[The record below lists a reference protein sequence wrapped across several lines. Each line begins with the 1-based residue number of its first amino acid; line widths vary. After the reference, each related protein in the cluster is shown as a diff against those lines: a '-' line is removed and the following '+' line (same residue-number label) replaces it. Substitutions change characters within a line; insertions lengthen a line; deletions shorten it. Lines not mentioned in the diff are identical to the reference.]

1 MEPEDINKTLPFD
14 KNRLAMLGV
23 SSLLLCVSFLMSVL
37 TPFPIALAAVL
48 YGRKVGYGTGV
59 VAWIVSLLLS
69 SFIFKDGT
77 IFLIYSLSMLAT
89 IAIGEIAIRQIK
101 PLRGMMIAGGSF
113 LLLLSLIFTYAVKV
127 NGLDVQ
133 KVLLTQLENSK
144 EIIDSQ
150 KKLLEKS
157 SGESKEAFEALALL
171 NQPELIVDQVIK
183 EAPSWFF
190 VTTFLVLWLN
200 LFLVLKSNRITRKW
214 GKDQYSE
221 FELLN
226 IKVPDQMIWPV
237 ILSLLLAL
245 FGDRL
250 GVWYPIV
257 GLNLLKCLGVFYFF
271 QGFGI
276 YLAFLDYVRIGG
288 FIRTI
293 LIMLTVFTAFQVMAL
308 IGLFDMFVNFRRFFI
323 KDKNQ
328 GEL

>member
-69 SFIFKDGT
+69 FFIFKDGT